1 LNGKEFTIYKLR
13 SMKVGAELEHAER
26 QKALQDKQTN
36 TNMFKDPEDPRV
48 TKVGKVIRKYSID
61 ELPQFLNVLKGDM
74 SLVGPRPP
82 LLSEV
87 EQWQQHEVRRLLVK
101 PGVTGPWQI
110 GGRSLLTW
118 EETVAIDLSYVE
130 NWTVLGDLSIIF
142 KTIAY
147 VFKGKGAF

>member
-1 LNGKEFTIYKLR
+1 
-13 SMKVGAELEHAER
+13 MKVGAELQHAE
-26 QKALQDKQTN
+26 LQAASESVN
-36 TNMFKDPEDPRV
+36 SNMFKDPRDPRV
-48 TKVGKVIRKYSID
+48 TKVGRVIRKYSID

-87 EQWQQHEVRRLLVK
+87 EQWKQHEVRRLLVK

-130 NWTVLGDLSIIF
+130 TWTVLTDLSIMF
-142 KTIAY
+142 RTLVHVVRARD
-147 VFKGKGAF
+147 AF